1 MAHVNGLSVTRQ
13 DKEKLEKDTDKEWA
27 HVSTLEVNKEH
38 TKAMHHSSKTGYKN
52 CSSVLGSLERGT
64 EVKGFISWFRCF
76 VDVMKFKDYQESVN
90 WWQLLVALRMAAS
103 HKKLT
108 DPVLRLRARK

>member
-1 MAHVNGLSVTRQ
+1 
-13 DKEKLEKDTDKEWA
+13 
-27 HVSTLEVNKEH
+27 
-38 TKAMHHSSKTGYKN
+38 
-52 CSSVLGSLERGT
+52 
-64 EVKGFISWFRCF
+64 VKGFISWFRCF
-76 VDVMKFKDYQESVN
+76 VDVMKFQDYQESVN